1 MITPQSLWRGVM
13 GMFGKTP
20 AAGAK
25 GFGGGDVMYPSLPMP
40 IDPYLALQSACVW
53 ACCRLLSEAVASLP
67 GRVYQATPEGKD
79 LALKHPYQKLL
90 AKQPNPLMTS
100 LQWIQTTV
108 LHLCLYGNAFTVPE
122 MVDGE
127 AVALWPVLPIHVR
140 LQRRA
145 NSPVWNYVYTDMVTG
160 QMTTFDPLA
169 RQLLHFRIF
178 SLDGVMGLS
187 PIQYQAATI
196 AMDGA
201 SAQYALALY
210 QNGGRP
216 SGVLSYPN
224 SLKAEQVSNIRS
236 VWKSLHSGPTNAGN
250 VAVLENGAKYEALT
264 IPPEQLQYIAQQH
277 FSTEQIARIFGVPPH
292 LVGAMDKPTYASVEQ
307 QSLEFL
313 TYTLTPIVAA
323 IEQTISAVLLD
334 DPYFYRMKLQAF
346 ERSDIRS
353 RYASYATGRQ
363 WGFLSV
369 NDIRDLEDMNRVENG
384 DVYLQPLNMV
394 PAGSDTLSATTDPGT
409 DPATQPQ
416 EGVTQ

>member
-1 MITPQSLWRGVM
+1 M
-13 GMFGKTP
+13 
-20 AAGAK
+20 
-25 GFGGGDVMYPSLPMP
+25 
-40 IDPYLALQSACVW
+40 
-53 ACCRLLSEAVASLP
+53 
-67 GRVYQATPEGKD
+67 
-79 LALKHPYQKLL
+79 
-90 AKQPNPLMTS
+90 
-100 LQWIQTTV
+100 

-127 AVALWPVLPIHVR
+127 AVALWPVLPNYVR
-140 LQRRA
+140 LQRNA
-145 NSPVWNYVYTDMVTG
+145 NSPLWHYVYTDMITG
-160 QMTTFDPLA
+160 VPTNFDPTDRILM
-169 RQLLHFRIF
+169 HFRIF
-178 SLDGVMGLS
+178 SLDGIMGLS
-187 PIQYQAATI
+187 PIQYQQASI

-201 SAQYALALY
+201 STQYGLGLY

-224 SLKAEQVSNIRS
+224 SLKPDQVSNIRA
-236 VWKSLHSGPTNAGN
+236 VWQKIHGGPQNAGN
-250 VAVLENGAKYEALT
+250 VAILENGAKYEALS

-323 IEQTISAVLLD
+323 IEQTVSTILLD
-334 DPYFYRMKLQAF
+334 DPYFYRMNIQAF

-369 NDIRDLEDMNRVENG
+369 NDIRNLEDMNQIENG

-394 PAGSDTLSATTDPGT
+394 PAGSTLNAADDPQQQQQDQPQG
-409 DPATQPQ
+409 ATQ
-416 EGVTQ
+416 